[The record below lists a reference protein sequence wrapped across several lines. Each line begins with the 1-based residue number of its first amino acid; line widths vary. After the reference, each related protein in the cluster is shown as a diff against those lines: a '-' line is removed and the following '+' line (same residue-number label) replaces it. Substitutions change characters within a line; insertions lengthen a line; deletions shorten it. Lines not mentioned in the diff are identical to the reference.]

1 MGYLVVGQFGLLNFS
16 KSVGRSTTSLHD
28 HDGFGNDVETHRP
41 HSGQFHSHSLKIC
54 KFRSLYKLVL
64 YLPWVSLR
72 FILLVGH
79 NLLNIPYMVR
89 DSRQHKDLDFLQC
102 RQAEDRFA
110 IF

>member
-1 MGYLVVGQFGLLNFS
+1 MIELRVSLLNFS
-16 KSVGRSTTSLHD
+16 KSVGRRSTSPHD
-28 HDGFGNDVETHRP
+28 HDGLGTVDTHHP
-41 HSGQFHSHSLKIC
+41 YSEQFHNYSLRKR
-54 KFRSLYKLVL
+54 KFQSLYKFLPS
-64 YLPWVSLR
+64 LPWISLR
-72 FILLVGH
+72 SILLVGN